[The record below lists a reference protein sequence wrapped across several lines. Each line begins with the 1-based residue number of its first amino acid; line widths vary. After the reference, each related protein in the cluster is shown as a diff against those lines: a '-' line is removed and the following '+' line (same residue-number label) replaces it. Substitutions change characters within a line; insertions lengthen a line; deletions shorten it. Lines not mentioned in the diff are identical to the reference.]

1 MNKPLRTDYR
11 MSFSKTKTLNPF
23 SFSILRPVQSTS
35 ELCRLITLF
44 DFYFFFKLNPG
55 ADISVYY
62 ILAY

>member
-11 MSFSKTKTLNPF
+11 VSFSKTKTLNTF

-44 DFYFFFKLNPG
+44 DLKKKKLKPG
-55 ADISVYY
+55 SDISVYY

>member
-11 MSFSKTKTLNPF
+11 VSFSKTKTLNPF

-44 DFYFFFKLNPG
+44 DLKKKKLKPG
-55 ADISVYY
+55 SDISVYY